1 MAQQINYPAAQIV
14 GPSVSTPS
22 LSTSASVVV
31 RVPGSSSGN
40 KAAYWRIALSN
51 GAAHFRLG
59 TTAADTSTSA
69 VTSDTVITANEALW
83 VNTMG
88 FGVVAFRQALASA
101 GTAGCVGNVTPLE
114 EGALR
119 VPIDTSGLG

>member
-1 MAQQINYPAAQIV
+1 MGQQINYPAAQIV
-14 GPSVSTPS
+14 GPSVTTPP

-31 RVPGSSSGN
+31 RVPVSSSGN
-40 KAAYWRIALSN
+40 KASYWRIALSN
-51 GAAHFRLG
+51 GSAHIRFG

-69 VTSDTVITANEALW
+69 VTSDTILTANEALW

-119 VPIDTSGLG
+119 VPVDTSGLG